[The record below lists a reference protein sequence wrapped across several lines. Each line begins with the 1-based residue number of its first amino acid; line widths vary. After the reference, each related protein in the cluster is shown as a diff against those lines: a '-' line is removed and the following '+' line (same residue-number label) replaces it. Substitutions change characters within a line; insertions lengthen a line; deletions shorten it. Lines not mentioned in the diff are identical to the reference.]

1 MGVEKIVTYRHV
13 CDSCHKT
20 KQESEMFAAKSQ
32 RLWSDRDVVAD
43 VTVSVKL
50 EISYV
55 SSPQT
60 ICKACAIGF
69 LEDEIKRLRS

>member
-1 MGVEKIVTYRHV
+1 MSVEKVVTYRYV
-13 CDSCHKT
+13 CDSCRKT
-20 KQESEMFAAKSQ
+20 KQKDEMFMAKPK

-50 EISYV
+50 EISYASDLQAV
-55 SSPQT
+55 
-60 ICKACAIGF
+60 CKACAIGF

>member
-1 MGVEKIVTYRHV
+1 MGVEKVVTYRHV
-13 CDSCHKT
+13 CDHCRKT
-20 KQESEMFAAKSQ
+20 KTEAEMFQAKPQ

-55 SSPQT
+55 SGPQMV
-60 ICKACAIGF
+60 CRQCAIGF

>member
-1 MGVEKIVTYRHV
+1 MGVEKVVTYHYV
-13 CDSCHKT
+13 CDSCRKA
-20 KQESEMFAAKSQ
+20 KQESEMFTPKSQ

-50 EISYV
+50 EISYA

>member
-1 MGVEKIVTYRHV
+1 MSVEKVVTYRYV
-13 CDSCHKT
+13 CDSCRKT
-20 KQESEMFAAKSQ
+20 KQKDEMFMAKPK

-43 VTVSVKL
+43 VTVAVKL

-55 SSPQT
+55 SYPQT
-60 ICKACAIGF
+60 VCKACAIGL

>member
-1 MGVEKIVTYRHV
+1 MGVEKVVTYRYV
-13 CDSCHKT
+13 CDHCRKT
-20 KQESEMFAAKSQ
+20 KQKDEMFVAKPK

-55 SSPQT
+55 SGLQT
-60 ICKACAIGF
+60 CKACAIGF